1 MHVRQGRRVPAIA
14 LVALDVRDARVRAP
28 EFEHYLAKP
37 VGGDELRAAVLEQFR
52 H

>member
-1 MHVRQGRRVPAIA
+1 
-14 LVALDVRDARVRAP
+14 VRAP